1 MHWILRVGL
10 CLGLL
15 ATAPGL
21 VAAQQA
27 AAPVGDGLLGTYY
40 QGRNFEQFRH
50 RQVDATIDFQRRGQP
65 PIEGVPA
72 EDFSARWTGWL
83 RVPTSGH
90 YVLYITV
97 DDGARL
103 WLDGRL
109 LLNEWRGQSV
119 SLYTL
124 DLDLQAGR
132 AYALR
137 LDYCQY
143 GADSYAQLAWV
154 RPEQLAQFQQAASW
168 RTLWGLVADKPL
180 RTVIPTR
187 YLFSYNPTQQPTL
200 TRPAPAPVVQRPQ
213 LPAPRSASRAIARH
227 RPPAPARQPRTESL
241 RPVVPAVSPT
251 PLKRAGNQ
259 LAEQLGQGQALV
271 WPNLYFAQG
280 KADLLPAARA
290 SLDTL
295 VAILRQQPGLR
306 LQVQGHTDNQGD
318 STLNRQLSQRRAE
331 VVCRYLVAGGIA
343 DGRLQAKGYGGSE
356 PIADNRVV
364 ALRARNRRV
373 VLQPLP

>member
-1 MHWILRVGL
+1 MHRILRFIG

-15 ATAPGL
+15 AAPQRL
-21 VAAQQA
+21 VVAQPA

-50 RQVDATIDFQRRGQP
+50 RQVDATIDFHRRRQP
-65 PIEGVPA
+65 PANGVPA

-90 YVLYITV
+90 YVLYLTV

-109 LLNEWRGQSV
+109 LLAEWRGQATSSY
-119 SLYTL
+119 SLG
-124 DLDLQAGR
+124 LDLQAGR

-154 RPEQLAQFQQAASW
+154 RPEQLAQFQRAASW
-168 RTLWGLVADKPL
+168 RTLWGLVADQP
-180 RTVIPTR
+180 RRAVIPTR
-187 YLFSYNPTQQPTL
+187 YLFSHNPAGPPAQTRLVPPLRRPPVPAPSPASPPLTQQ
-200 TRPAPAPVVQRPQ
+200 
-213 LPAPRSASRAIARH
+213 
-227 RPPAPARQPRTESL
+227 RPPARARRPGPALL
-241 RPVVPAVSPT
+241 RPSRPVAVPI
-251 PLKRAGNQ
+251 PLAGAGTR
-259 LAEQLGQGQALV
+259 LAEQLGKGQALV

-280 KADLLPAARA
+280 QADLLPAARA

-295 VAILRQQPGLR
+295 VAVLRQQPGLR

-331 VVCRYLVAGGIA
+331 AVCHYLVASGIA
-343 DGRLQAKGYGGSE
+343 DGRLQAKGYGGAR
-356 PIADNRVV
+356 PVADNRVP